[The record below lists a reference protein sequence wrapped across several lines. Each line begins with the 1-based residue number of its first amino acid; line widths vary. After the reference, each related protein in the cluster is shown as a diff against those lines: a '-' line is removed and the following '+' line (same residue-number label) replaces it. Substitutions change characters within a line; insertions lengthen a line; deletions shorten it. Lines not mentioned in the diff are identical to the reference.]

1 MVEFNHVLLL
11 YVSIF
16 TVLCYKFCR
25 LVQISLH
32 KRSQILLTDTVEFN
46 HLFSSYI
53 GVFFIVL
60 CYKLCRL
67 EQFSLHKRSQ
77 ILLTDMVEFNHL
89 FSNYIGVFFIILC
102 YKLCRLEQFSLHKTS
117 QILLTDMVEFNHLL
131 FLMYQSIFHSSVL
144 QVVQTSSL
152 LSSHYIKGH
161 KC

>member
-1 MVEFNHVLLL
+1 MLLQFSLHIGSHILLTNMVEFNHVLLL

-32 KRSQILLTDTVEFN
+32 KRSQILLTDMVEFN

-67 EQFSLHKRSQ
+67 EQFSL
-77 ILLTDMVEFNHL
+77 N
-89 FSNYIGVFFIILC
+89 
-102 YKLCRLEQFSLHKTS
+102 KTS

>member
-25 LVQISLH
+25 LEQISLH
-32 KRSQILLTDTVEFN
+32 KTSQILLTDMVEFN

-53 GVFFIVL
+53 GVFFIV
-60 CYKLCRL
+60 
-67 EQFSLHKRSQ
+67 
-77 ILLTDMVEFNHL
+77 
-89 FSNYIGVFFIILC
+89 LC

-152 LSSHYIKGH
+152 LSSLFFFFFFYLFLLPEKQHDTRCTIDLKRYSKRY
-161 KC
+161 KR

>member
-1 MVEFNHVLLL
+1 MLCVQKFRL
-11 YVSIF
+11 YPSIF
-16 TVLCYKFCR
+16 INLYLTFNLHR

-32 KRSQILLTDTVEFN
+32 KRSQILLTNMVEFN

-53 GVFFIVL
+53 GVFFIV
-60 CYKLCRL
+60 
-67 EQFSLHKRSQ
+67 
-77 ILLTDMVEFNHL
+77 
-89 FSNYIGVFFIILC
+89 LC

-144 QVVQTSSL
+144 QVVQTSWL